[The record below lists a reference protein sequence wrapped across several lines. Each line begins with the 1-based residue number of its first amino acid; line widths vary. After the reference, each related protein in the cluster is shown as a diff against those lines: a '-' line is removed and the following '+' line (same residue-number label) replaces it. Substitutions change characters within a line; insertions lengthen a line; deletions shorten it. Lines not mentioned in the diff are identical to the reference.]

1 MKAKVGEKVAI
12 ATPQYTYYCIV
23 YKREKHKSRG
33 VKVNLTI
40 FDEYGNNKPAP
51 KPFIVNFPENFG

>member
-12 ATPQYTYYCIV
+12 TTPQYIYYCIV

-40 FDEYGNNKPAP
+40 FDEYGNNKPTR
-51 KPFIVNFPENFG
+51 KE